1 RNLTGM
7 CIPCSLKSMAPWPT
21 GKLPETPP
29 AINNASGV
37 CCPFC
42 SWSNRCFTPSLQH
55 LIFEALFF
63 TVLLMAQKTSSTP
76 SKLQLPL
83 QKKNYMLMLLGVGIL
98 AIGYMLMSGGGS
110 ADPNV
115 FSEEIFSFRR
125 ITLAPIVVLIG

>member
-1 RNLTGM
+1 
-7 CIPCSLKSMAPWPT
+7 
-21 GKLPETPP
+21 
-29 AINNASGV
+29 
-37 CCPFC
+37 
-42 SWSNRCFTPSLQH
+42 
-55 LIFEALFF
+55 
-63 TVLLMAQKTSSTP
+63 MAQKTSSTP

-125 ITLAPIVVLIG
+125 ITLAPIVVLIGYVVIGYAIMYKPKSNSVQEQDKQ